1 VNQKVC
7 DMVAL
12 ISAKSFLYIYMYIYF
27 YFLKNL
33 LAPGKPSLSNF
44 YGHRVIVIYVGFVDR
59 IFSTIYL
66 WTSNSFF

>member
-1 VNQKVC
+1 
-7 DMVAL
+7 
-12 ISAKSFLYIYMYIYF
+12 MYIYF